1 MEAVENEGIGWGE
14 LLRGRHAAA
23 VLLCCLGVW
32 LHAADALVV
41 TTMLPA
47 IVADIGGHRI
57 VAWNFAI
64 YDTGSIV
71 AGAASGLVAL
81 RFGLR
86 GPMIAAATLVGL
98 GCVISAAAPSMPVLL
113 AGRVAQGLGGGGL
126 TSLSFVAVTLLF
138 PRRMMPRAMAAM
150 SVAWGASAFAGP
162 LVGGVFVTW
171 GSWRAGFLAFAL
183 QAVLLAVWFR
193 FGLSAAAA
201 PAGDAATARLPVRRL
216 GLLSLAVL
224 GVAYAGNAG
233 SAGWTILSLV
243 GGIAALLLFVRLD
256 GQSGADRLWP
266 RGALNLRRPTG
277 AALVM
282 VLAMNIAMMGL
293 ATYGPLLMDRIH
305 GTEPLVAG
313 YIVAGISIAWTLAAV
328 AVSGQPEGRDRFFIV
343 LGMSLAV
350 ASVAGLAYAVPAGP
364 CGSSRFSP
372 RSRGWAMAWP
382 GPSSCAG
389 VGGLRRRGRR
399 TAQCGAADHRSAGLC
414 AGRLHHGDLRQ
425 SRGFRRLVQRGG
437 GGPGCAGDLPWQPAN
452 CVAGLGRDAAL
463 RVVRRHAQGLTGARS
478 RVRLAATVQARRPR

>member
-1 MEAVENEGIGWGE
+1 MQAARDDHVSWAEV
-14 LLRGRHAAA
+14 LRGRHAAA

-41 TTMLPA
+41 TTMMPA
-47 IVADIGGHRI
+47 IVAEIGGDRI
-57 VAWNFAI
+57 VAWNFAL

-86 GPMIAAATLVGL
+86 APMVAAALLVGL

-126 TSLSFVAVTLLF
+126 TSLSFVAVTQLF
-138 PRRMMPRAMAAM
+138 PRRMMPRAFAAM

-183 QAVLLAVWFR
+183 QAAALALWFR
-193 FGLSAAAA
+193 FGISAAAA
-201 PAGDAATARLPVRRL
+201 PAPATGAARLPARRL
-216 GLLSLAVL
+216 ALLSAAVL

-233 SAGWTILSLV
+233 SAGWTALSLA
-243 GGIAALLLFVRLD
+243 GGIGALLLFVRLD
-256 GQSGADRLWP
+256 GQSGDDRLWP
-266 RGALNLRRPTG
+266 RGALDLRRPTG

-328 AVSGQPEGRDRFFIV
+328 AVSGQPERRDAAFIV

-350 ASVAGLAYAVPAGP
+350 ASVAGLAHTVPSGPLWLIAVFASFEGL
-364 CGSSRFSP
+364 GY
-372 RSRGWAMAWP
+372 GMAW
-382 GPSSCAG
+382 SFI
-389 VGGLRRRGRR
+389 LRR
-399 TAQCGAADHRSAGLC
+399 
-414 AGRLHHGDLRQ
+414 AGRLAEEGD
-425 SRGFRRLVQRGG
+425 GERLS
-437 GGPGCAGDLPWQPAN
+437 
-452 CVAGLGRDAAL
+452 AAL
-463 RVVRRHAQGLTGARS
+463 PTIGRLGYALGAS
-478 RVRLAATVQARRPR
+478 TMGILANRAGFDASASADQAASVARAIFFGSLPIALLGWAAMLRFVTFRPRRGI

>member
-224 GVAYAGNAG
+224 GVANAGNAG

-266 RGALNLRRPTG
+266 RGALYLRRPTG

-364 CGSSRFSP
+364 LWLIALFASFEGL
-372 RSRGWAMAWP
+372 GYGMAW
-382 GPSSCAG
+382 SFI
-389 VGGLRRRGRR
+389 LRRGGRLAEEGDGER
-399 TAQCGAADHRSAGLC
+399 LSAALPTIGRLGYALGASTMGIFANRAGFDASSSAAEAGLV
-414 AGRLHHGDLRQ
+414 ARAIFLGSLPIALLGWGAMLRFV
-425 SRGFRRLVQRGG
+425 SFGGTRRV
-437 GGPGCAGDLPWQPAN
+437 
-452 CVAGLGRDAAL
+452 
-463 RVVRRHAQGLTGARS
+463 
-478 RVRLAATVQARRPR
+478 